1 MTNINQK
8 IVTIMKEA
16 QAIGKNGRNDRQHYD
31 YVQAADVI
39 REVRGLL
46 VAQGLRLKSEVIGI
60 ERQPC
65 GKQTLATLSI
75 KYSLIDAETGE
86 ADVTTVI
93 AEGADTGDKA
103 INKAM
108 TSGLKY
114 YFRDMFLLDFADDAE
129 AINSE
134 TTQGQKQH
142 QKRRSLDIGQFHFE
156 ENRHHDMPLSMIN
169 ENSHETPTHMTK
181 EQLSANMLAAV
192 EPIEETE
199 RKKRMR
205 EFFAKCTE
213 RKISDK
219 VSKVIVS
226 FYTGKESRKD
236 VTATEWKDIITALPT
251 LDRETILAMANSLK
265 QKEAV

>member
-156 ENRHHDMPLSMIN
+156 ENRHHDM
-169 ENSHETPTHMTK
+169 
-181 EQLSANMLAAV
+181 LAAV

>member
-8 IVTIMKEA
+8 IVSIMKEA

-46 VAQGLRLKSEVIGI
+46 VSQGLRLKSEVISI

-129 AINSE
+129 AVNSE
-134 TTQGQKQH
+134 PQN
-142 QKRRSLDIGQFHFE
+142 QKRRSLDIGQFRFE
-156 ENRHHDMPLSMIN
+156 ENHHHDIPLSMIN
-169 ENSHETPTHMTK
+169 ESSPETPTHMTK

-213 RKISDK
+213 RNISDK
-219 VSKVIVS
+219 VSKIIVS

-236 VTATEWKDIITALPT
+236 VTAPEWKDIIVALPT
-251 LDRETILAMANSLK
+251 LDREKILAMANSLK